1 MTAAPTR
8 LERPARPALRRPR
21 RMVLGGVCAGVA
33 QHLERPVGAIRLAA
47 IVLALLGGGG
57 VLLYLWL
64 WALVPLAEEEAPRVR
79 RSIPGATILV
89 SLSGVAAVIALG
101 IAHLDTARTSAL
113 VPAAVDSAA
122 LAILALVWTLVLDRA
137 DPRHDARYRRAVG
150 AVAGGI
156 LVAEGILLLPMPHS
170 ILATVLGLVVA
181 FIGVVILIAPRIV
194 GLWTDLMTERTARD
208 RESQRAEI
216 AAHLHDSV
224 LQTLAII
231 QHRAGPQSE
240 VARLAR
246 AQERELRDWL
256 FAGTDPFAGDAATE
270 LRTTA
275 GELELAHPVRFEIV
289 TVGDTADIRSGALI
303 GAAREAMLNAA
314 RHAGGDVAVYLEVGE
329 DAVELFVRDRGAG
342 FDVDA
347 VAEGRIGVRESIVGR
362 MERSGGQA
370 TVRSDDRGTEVRLRL
385 PLPAARA

>member
-1 MTAAPTR
+1 MTAADVPRTA
-8 LERPARPALRRPR
+8 LARPALRRPR
-21 RMVLGGVCAGVA
+21 RMALGGVCAALARHLQQPVAGVRVA
-33 QHLERPVGAIRLAA
+33 M
-47 IVLALLGGGG
+47 VLLTLLGGGG
-57 VLLYLWL
+57 ILLYLWL
-64 WALVPLAEEEAPRVR
+64 WAFVPLEDDEAPRVR
-79 RSIPGATILV
+79 RAVPGAVILV
-89 SLSGVAAVIALG
+89 GLAGVAALAALG
-101 IAHLDTARTSAL
+101 LAHTG
-113 VPAAVDSAA
+113 AVDVNAIIPAVIDSAV
-122 LAILALVWTLVLDRA
+122 LAILALAWTLVLDRA
-137 DPRHDARYRRAVG
+137 DPRHDERYRRVIG
-150 AVAGGI
+150 AVAGGL
-156 LVAEGILLLPMPHS
+156 LVAEGLLLLPFPRS
-170 ILATVLGLVVA
+170 ALATVLGLVVA
-181 FIGVVILIAPRIV
+181 VVGVVILIVPRIV
-194 GLWTDLMTERTARD
+194 ALWTDLMAERTARD
-208 RESQRAEI
+208 REAQRAEI

-275 GELELAHPVRFEIV
+275 GELELAYPVRFEIV
-289 TVGDTADIRSGALI
+289 TVGDAAAVRSGALI

-329 DAVELFVRDRGAG
+329 EAVELFVRDRGPG

-347 VAEGRIGVRESIVGR
+347 VPEGRIGVRESIVGR
-362 MERSGGQA
+362 MERAGGQA

-385 PLPAARA
+385 PLEAARA

>member
-1 MTAAPTR
+1 MTAAEASGSA
-8 LERPARPALRRPR
+8 LAARPELRRPR

-33 QHLERPVGAIRLAA
+33 RHLEQPAA
-47 IVLALLGGGG
+47 VVRIAAVVLAVLGGGG

-64 WALVPLAEEEAPRVR
+64 WAFVPLDEEEAPRVR
-79 RSIPGATILV
+79 RAIPGAAILV
-89 SLSGVAAVIALG
+89 SVAGVAALVALSAAHIG
-101 IAHLDTARTSAL
+101 IPGAGLI
-113 VPAAVDSAA
+113 PAVVDSAV
-122 LAILALVWTLVLDRA
+122 LAILALAWTLVLDRA
-137 DPRHDARYRRAVG
+137 DPRHDERYRRAIG
-150 AVAGGI
+150 AVAGGL
-156 LVAEGILLLPMPHS
+156 LVAEGLLLLPFPQS
-170 ILATVLGLVVA
+170 ALSTVLGLVVA
-181 FIGVVILIAPRIV
+181 VVGVVILIVPRIV
-194 GLWTDLMTERTARD
+194 RLWTDLMAERTARD

-275 GELELAHPVRFEIV
+275 GALELAHPVRFEVV
-289 TVGDTADIRSGALI
+289 TVGDAAAVRSGALI

-314 RHAGGDVAVYLEVGE
+314 RHAGGDIAVYLEVGE
-329 DAVELFVRDRGAG
+329 EAVEVFVRDRGEG
-342 FDVDA
+342 FDVDS
-347 VAEGRIGVRESIVGR
+347 VPEGRIGVRESIVGR
-362 MERSGGQA
+362 MERAGGQA
-370 TVRSDDRGTEVRLRL
+370 TVRSDDRGTEVGLRL
-385 PLPAARA
+385 PLELAG

>member
-1 MTAAPTR
+1 MTAAQAD
-8 LERPARPALRRPR
+8 LAARPALRRPR

-33 QHLERPVGAIRLAA
+33 RHLERPVAVVRIAA
-47 IVLALLGGGG
+47 IVLALLGGAG

-64 WALVPLAEEEAPRVR
+64 WAFVPLDEDESPRVR
-79 RSIPGATILV
+79 RGVPGAAILV
-89 SLSGVAAVIALG
+89 SLAGIAALAALG
-101 IAHLDTARTSAL
+101 IAHTGITGRDAL
-113 VPAAVDSAA
+113 VPAVADSAV
-122 LAILALVWTLVLDRA
+122 LAILALAWTLVLDRA
-137 DPRHDARYRRAVG
+137 DPRHDERYRRVVG
-150 AVAGGI
+150 AVAGGL
-156 LVAEGILLLPMPHS
+156 LVAEGLLLLPFPAS
-170 ILATVLGLVVA
+170 ALPTVLGLVVA
-181 FIGVVILIAPRIV
+181 VVGVVILIVPRIV
-194 GLWTDLMTERTARD
+194 GLWTDLMAERTARD
-208 RESQRAEI
+208 REAQRAEI

-275 GELELAHPVRFEIV
+275 GELELAHPVRFEVV
-289 TVGDTADIRSGALI
+289 TVGDAAEISSGALI

-329 DAVELFVRDRGAG
+329 EAVEVFVRDRGAG

-362 MERSGGQA
+362 MERAGGQA
-370 TVRSDDRGTEVRLRL
+370 TVRSDGRGTEVRLRL
-385 PLPAARA
+385 PLEAARA